1 MIAAVYWSP
10 GWLKFKMDWYT
21 LDQVRYMPLA
31 AYAHGW
37 LTTLNLQQIV
47 SYAQFI
53 AQFEKAVHIFVL
65 GFELVALVCFWRHQL
80 LLSLLIIA
88 SLFHCAVF
96 ALYGY
101 SMWAWLILI

>member
-31 AYAHGW
+31 AYIHGW

-65 GFELVALVCFWRHQL
+65 GFELVALVCFWRHQFNNRQPV
-80 LLSLLIIA
+80 SLCRFCLIR
-88 SLFHCAVF
+88 LFNVGLAY
-96 ALYGY
+96 L
-101 SMWAWLILI
+101 